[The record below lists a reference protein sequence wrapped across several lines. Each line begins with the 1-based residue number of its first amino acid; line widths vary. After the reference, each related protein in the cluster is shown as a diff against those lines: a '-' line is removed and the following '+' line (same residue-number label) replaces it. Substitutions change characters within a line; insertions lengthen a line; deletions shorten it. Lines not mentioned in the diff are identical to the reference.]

1 MSIISVLGYEFFQ
14 NAILAGII
22 ASIACGVIGSFV
34 VVKRMVS
41 LAGGISPSAFGGL
54 GLGYYLGLNP
64 LIGAAV
70 FAVGSAAAISRIRNT
85 AHQNTDTLIGAI
97 WSGGMALGILFV
109 YLTPG
114 FAPDLMSYL
123 FGNILLVPFSEIVM
137 MACLVALILAVVFL
151 FYNQLVAVT
160 FDEEYATL
168 MNINSKAVMM
178 LLLVLTALTVVI
190 LIQVVGVILV
200 IALLALPAA
209 ISREFTDSISKMMI
223 LSAIL
228 GMVFTTGGIMASA
241 LFDLPSGATI
251 IILVSAVYV
260 ILLVSKKIA
269 ERRRIFGA

>member
-1 MSIISVLGYEFFQ
+1 VSIISVLGYEFFQ

-41 LAGGISPSAFGGL
+41 LAGGISHSAFGGI
-54 GLGYYLGLNP
+54 GLGYYLGINP

>member
-41 LAGGISPSAFGGL
+41 LAGGISHSAFGGI
-54 GLGYYLGLNP
+54 GLGYFLGINP
-64 LIGAAV
+64 LAGAAV
-70 FAVGSAAAISRIRNT
+70 FAVAASAAIGHVRNT

-123 FGNILLVPFSEIVM
+123 FGNILLVPFSEILM
-137 MACLVALILAVVFL
+137 MACLVAVILAVVFI

-209 ISREFTDSISKMMI
+209 ISREFTDSISKMMV
-223 LSAIL
+223 LSAVL
-228 GMVFTTGGIMASA
+228 GMIFTTGGIMASA

-251 IILVSAVYV
+251 IILVSVVY
-260 ILLVSKKIA
+260 ILVLALKKSA
-269 ERRRIFGA
+269 EKRRVFGT

>member
-1 MSIISVLGYEFFQ
+1 MSIISIIGYEFFQ

-41 LAGGISPSAFGGL
+41 LAGGISHSAFGGI
-54 GLGYYLGLNP
+54 GLGYYLGINP

-70 FAVGSAAAISRIRNT
+70 FSTAAAAAISRIRNT

-97 WSGGMALGILFV
+97 WSGGMALGIMFV
-109 YLTPG
+109 YLSPG

-123 FGNILLVPFSEIVM
+123 FGNILLVPSGEIIM
-137 MACLVALILAVVFL
+137 MACLVAVILVVVFI

-168 MNINSKAVMM
+168 MNINSKAVMT

-209 ISREFTDSISKMMI
+209 ISREYTDCLSTMMV
-223 LSAIL
+223 LSVVL
-228 GMVFTTGGIMASA
+228 GMIFTTGGIILSY
-241 LFDLPSGATI
+241 LFDIPSGATI
-251 IILVSAVYV
+251 IILVSVVYIF
-260 ILLVSKKIA
+260 ILISKKIS
-269 ERRRIFGA
+269 ERRKVFWG

>member
-1 MSIISVLGYEFFQ
+1 
-14 NAILAGII
+14 
-22 ASIACGVIGSFV
+22 
-34 VVKRMVS
+34 
-41 LAGGISPSAFGGL
+41 
-54 GLGYYLGLNP
+54 
-64 LIGAAV
+64 
-70 FAVGSAAAISRIRNT
+70 
-85 AHQNTDTLIGAI
+85 
-97 WSGGMALGILFV
+97 
-109 YLTPG
+109 
-114 FAPDLMSYL
+114 
-123 FGNILLVPFSEIVM
+123 
-137 MACLVALILAVVFL
+137 
-151 FYNQLVAVT
+151 
-160 FDEEYATL
+160 

>member
-41 LAGGISPSAFGGL
+41 LAGGISHSAFGGI
-54 GLGYYLGLNP
+54 GLGYYLGINP

>member
-1 MSIISVLGYEFFQ
+1 MSIISIIGYEFFQ

-41 LAGGISPSAFGGL
+41 LAGGISHSAFGGI
-54 GLGYYLGLNP
+54 GLGYYLGINP

-70 FAVGSAAAISRIRNT
+70 FSTAAAAAISRIRNT

-97 WSGGMALGILFV
+97 WSGGMALGIMFV
-109 YLTPG
+109 YLSPG

-123 FGNILLVPFSEIVM
+123 FGNILLVPSGEIIM
-137 MACLVALILAVVFL
+137 MACLVAVILVVVFI

-168 MNINSKAVMM
+168 MNINSKAVMT

-209 ISREFTDSISKMMI
+209 ISREYTDCLSTMMV
-223 LSAIL
+223 LSVVL
-228 GMVFTTGGIMASA
+228 GMIFTTGGIILSY
-241 LFDLPSGATI
+241 LFDIPSGATI
-251 IILVSAVYV
+251 IILVSVVY
-260 ILLVSKKIA
+260 IFILVSKKIS
-269 ERRRIFGA
+269 ERRKVFWG

>member
-41 LAGGISPSAFGGL
+41 LAGGISHSAFGGI
-54 GLGYYLGLNP
+54 GLGYYLGINP

-137 MACLVALILAVVFL
+137 MACLVALILAIVFL